1 MTERTSSVA
10 RAHKHEYTRDAA
22 RKGTARELGG
32 LAASEH
38 ANSSIETEG
47 SYQNGWGF
55 FDDNNGVFDQ
65 GYTVFGDDDLFIDQ
79 VLGERQALKKEQ
91 LPLSPERRAEAELHM
106 TRFMEAAWGLPYKT
120 FEDLEHARNKI
131 DKIERPENEL
141 VREDMLRQGRYLQYQ
156 SPVQY
161 RDQTKDSKTIH
172 DILASPYSSPTMLYF
187 GRPMN
192 EDSIPKDDKLDSIMR
207 VYVHAKPE
215 YAAAIAGKAILEMRK
230 RLPGHELYGK
240 LTDIATVHGDHYMR
254 HDNLLFYLQTHSQMT
269 CLATVLRGIA
279 KKHPELF
286 APELTSLD
294 VACQTDIPGVSI
306 GEEPIQRNN
315 VIQESFNSSRE
326 SIPGRALELIGG
338 GIVSKYPELQGLR
351 GNEALKAAYRK
362 NLVTKEQIKN
372 AFRKA
377 VRAISVQQGISTE
390 NFSMNARS
398 NY

>member
-10 RAHKHEYTRDAA
+10 WAHEHEHTRD
-22 RKGTARELGG
+22 TARELGG

-38 ANSSIETEG
+38 ANGSIETEG

-55 FDDNNGVFDQ
+55 FDNNSGVFDQ
-65 GYTVFGDDDLFIDQ
+65 EYTVFGDDDLFIDQ
-79 VLGERQALKKEQ
+79 VLGKRQAYKKEQ
-91 LPLSPERRAEAELHM
+91 LPLSPERQAEAELHM

-120 FEDLEHARNKI
+120 FKNLEHARNKI
-131 DKIERPENEL
+131 DKIERPENRF
-141 VREDMLRQGRYLQYQ
+141 VRENMLKQGRYLQYQ

-161 RDQTKDSKTIH
+161 RDQTKNSKTIH

-192 EDSIPKDDKLDSIMR
+192 EDSILKDDKLDSIMR

-215 YAAAIAGKAILEMRK
+215 YAAAIAGKVIIEMRK
-230 RLPGHELYGK
+230 RLPDYELYGK

-269 CLATVLRGIA
+269 CVAVVLREMA
-279 KKHPELF
+279 AKHPELF

-306 GEEPIQRNN
+306 GEEPIQRND

-326 SIPGRALELIGG
+326 AIPGRALELIED
-338 GIVSKYPELQGLR
+338 GIVSKYPELRGLR
-351 GNEALKAAYRK
+351 GSEILKVAYKK
-362 NLVTKEQIKN
+362 NLVTREQITN

-377 VRAISVQQGISTE
+377 VRAISAQHGISTK

-398 NY
+398 GY